1 VNLPEKCTIK
11 IYTLAGD
18 LVDEIEHSGTS
29 TVDVINPSKAT
40 HTGIAQS
47 GIEPWDLLSKHDQI
61 IASGVYLYSVEDHAT
76 GNVKVD
82 KLVLIK

>member
-1 VNLPEKCTIK
+1 M
-11 IYTLAGD
+11 
-18 LVDEIEHSGTS
+18 S

-40 HTGIAQS
+40 HTGIAP
-47 GIEPWDLLSKHDQI
+47 GGMEPWDLLSKHDQI